1 MLYPGLLGVG
11 GYSGDNYIFPDIEFW
26 SPAPRHIQCTIPVA
40 WADSRAITLDFVQG
54 RVINCA
60 LSQCEELTKTGWKTV
75 ASTLEFRRFHTSAVI
90 SGQGILLVG
99 GDGSK
104 NTTEIVPIDGGVSRK
119 SFPLE
124 TDRFYHCSIQ
134 VSDTT
139 IVLTGGGVYDNWYV
153 TDTLSLVT
161 EYSGLGTATGVV
173 SKELPELL
181 SKRANHACGMYTLG
195 SSQVNMQPYKTFSTH
210 HCRC

>member
-1 MLYPGLLGVG
+1 MQYPGLLAVG

-26 SPAPRHIQCTIPVA
+26 SPAPQNIQCTIPVA

-54 RVINCA
+54 RVIYCA
-60 LSQCEELTKTGWKTV
+60 WVCEELTITGWKMV

-90 SGQGILLVG
+90 SAQGILLVG

-104 NTTEIVPIDGGVSRK
+104 STTEIVPIDGGGSRK

-139 IVLTGGGVYDNWYV
+139 IVLTGGAVYDNWYV

-161 EYSGLGTATGVV
+161 EYTGLGTAAGVV
-173 SKELPELL
+173 SKALPDLL
-181 SKRANHACGMYTLG
+181 SKRANHACGMYTIG
-195 SSQVNMQPYKTFSTH
+195 SSQVNMQPYI
-210 HCRC
+210 